1 MKIYLISKKGLI
13 LVLGTLL
20 LLETACAPSRYVKP
34 LEHKQHAVSG
44 SFGGPMATIPGVA
57 TIPIPFTSL
66 GYGYGLKPKTTVY
79 ANWYTTAAVFGVVQ
93 LDAGVTQ
100 GLWKNET
107 ATMGVSISPSVNF
120 YTDVFEHNTRLY
132 PQLDANYYYDYWHK
146 SKESSKGK
154 EKLKTNSFYV
164 GFSNWFD
171 LKSTKAHSQPQT
183 NRVIFSPQFG
193 HTFERNKWNY
203 TLEVKLLAPYK
214 SNQDIVMDYV
224 SPFGNRGAMGLY
236 FGITYK
242 L

>member
-1 MKIYLISKKGLI
+1 MINYPFNRFRLMLMVAAIFIFASS
-13 LVLGTLL
+13 
-20 LLETACAPSRYVKP
+20 CAPSRYVKP
-34 LEHKQHAVSG
+34 LEYKQHAISG

-57 TIPIPFTSL
+57 TIPLPFTSL
-66 GYGYGLKPKTTVY
+66 GYGYGLKPTTTVY

-93 LDAGVTQ
+93 FDAGVTQ
-100 GLWKNET
+100 GLWKNDA

-120 YTDVFEHNTRLY
+120 YSDVFEHNTRLY

-146 SKESSKGK
+146 TKESSKGK
-154 EKLKTNSFYV
+154 QKVKTNNFYI
-164 GFSNWFD
+164 GCSNWFE
-171 LKSTKAHSQPQT
+171 LQGTKAHEQT
-183 NRVIFSPQFG
+183 QKSRIIFSPQIG
-193 HTFERNKWNY
+193 HTFERNKWDY

-224 SPFGNRGAMGLY
+224 SPFGNRGALGLY